1 MNISGAGVTLHSKH
15 QKAAVRFL
23 EWLSAPKAQ
32 RLFAD
37 SNLEYPV
44 NTQVKPNPEIVG
56 WGEFKHDTINVS
68 EAGKL
73 QAKAVMLMDRAG
85 YK

>member
-1 MNISGAGVTLHSKH
+1 PHRAE
-15 QKAAVRFL
+15 AVKFL
-23 EWLSAPKAQ
+23 EWLSSEKAQ
-32 RLFAD
+32 NLFAD
-37 SNLEYPV
+37 ENLEYPA
-44 NTQVKPNPEIVG
+44 NPKVKPAESVAA

-68 EAGKL
+68 KAGGL